1 MELELKKQS
10 FDTYEAGTE
19 TTLTEEE
26 TAETIVPDYCP
37 DMARIIDT
45 EGMVFLHGRDF
56 RDGKATLSGT
66 VRVTVLYT
74 PEGEGGIRSLEFA
87 IPFSVESEALPE
99 CAYLTAEVEPEMLES
114 RMLNPRKVFTHCKLV
129 ARVTTYQRTALR
141 VCPDVET
148 APELCVEKRRERQR
162 ATLLTHVAEK
172 DFTFSEEMNLSP
184 GREGAAE

>member
-1 MELELKKQS
+1 
-10 FDTYEAGTE
+10 
-19 TTLTEEE
+19 
-26 TAETIVPDYCP
+26 
-37 DMARIIDT
+37 
-45 EGMVFLHGRDF
+45 
-56 RDGKATLSGT
+56 
-66 VRVTVLYT
+66 
-74 PEGEGGIRSLEFA
+74 
-87 IPFSVESEALPE
+87 
-99 CAYLTAEVEPEMLES
+99 MLES

-184 GREGAAE
+184 GRRAPLRSSPLRCAAA